1 MALKHPQEA
10 SRLDAPDFDEPI
22 GTAGGEVVPCKRA
35 GRVEPDGIGR
45 GREGR
50 VDGFWVLLRE
60 RVCVSAGGVGRGVGT
75 RSWR

>member
-1 MALKHPQEA
+1 MSDLLDTDTTALLTLKHPQEA

-45 GREGR
+45 GPRG
-50 VDGFWVLLRE
+50 LLRVFE
-60 RVCVSAGGVGRGVGT
+60 GHVKAIS
-75 RSWR
+75 SIS